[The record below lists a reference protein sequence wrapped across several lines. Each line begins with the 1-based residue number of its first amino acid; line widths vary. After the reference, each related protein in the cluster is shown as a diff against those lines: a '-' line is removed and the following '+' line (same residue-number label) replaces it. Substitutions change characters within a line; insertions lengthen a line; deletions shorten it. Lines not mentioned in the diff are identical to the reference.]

1 MNNSHRNCHVGSSNY
16 SEMSIQPWDVW
27 KAWNLNPWDADIV
40 KRVARTKQIPGMHPT
55 LARIE
60 DYQKIKHICDEM
72 IAQLEASLK
81 TKQGLSNELD
91 K

>member
-1 MNNSHRNCHVGSSNY
+1 
-16 SEMSIQPWDVW
+16 
-27 KAWNLNPWDADIV
+27 
-40 KRVARTKQIPGMHPT
+40 MHPT